1 MTNQPVFVKSKL
13 CWLISVGLLVLG
25 DAASAQQQVIV
36 RTGVYP
42 SGTMIKFQE
51 VPTASP
57 AASPD
62 VEGAADDNRSG
73 KPNPQGDAAAQ
84 KPKKTLEEQRLE
96 LLLATQFQ
104 RTPDAIFKAWSA
116 QTSTPTAPQPQSAP
130 PAVTGRIVSSYQ
142 DKLIIELAGPLTCQ
156 ANDTL
161 TIAEANTEAGKAPPQ
176 TRKLKIL
183 SLDKQ
188 TIIGQLL
195 PQADSQDKP
204 AGSPPAE
211 APAEAPP
218 GAANTESPPS
228 SEPPADQAPP
238 SPPPPTAA
246 SQVAETPPPTDSA
259 APPAAAQQQTEDA
272 TPFAVATTVT
282 LTRDTTPSAEE
293 QEKQQLD
300 KIKAEIETFKTNVTL
315 GQWRAVGDYLKSLDV
330 HDADQVY
337 AHLLKSLGEAALER
351 PITEIPGLSPRQ
363 QAMLAQ
369 QMQAEIQPPQN
380 VVTPDDIYELSEIAP
395 KPIRIKRAKTLM
407 TSKVGADPVS
417 GIWKMTVSAGEMRNT
432 AELVLDLSWN
442 GSTLTGSVGWRD
454 ENFTIENA
462 RFVEANGS
470 ISFQFVKPGEGA
482 AIVTG
487 IVAKGTMTGDITL
500 SPIPGAQFPFTATL
514 VEPRGNVATASLP
527 EQSPSEAESRD
538 DSAAAGQIQLPPGVS
553 LDQIPP
559 EVRAQLAAQQGSQ
572 PAAKKSLEPT
582 SDHTQALANL
592 IQLSIRQGNDFA
604 GFADRLAQG
613 TAHFGLADLEQQLAT
628 SYLMVRAGLVDEA
641 TRFLPPLENEA
652 NAADLRALK
661 VWSEYAL
668 LAYNSKKKAIHL
680 QQIWDANQRI
690 LAFDSATDSD
700 KRTATETLIRHAHL
714 VEKSLG
720 ASWILQS
727 FTADLERGK
736 RVLAWLGAQSADL
749 ALKAAQV
756 ADDQRLKQLELQN
769 KVAETLIREVPDQAA
784 AWNSILTLLADN
796 WIAEAETSITYS
808 QQTSRGGNMKIDM
821 YGNFYWVDPSELYG
835 DQFGGNQPQAIGVGA
850 MLQIAPSPA
859 WQALIHPERLLKLRQ
874 ALAKLHMRVNEEDR
888 AFPLIE
894 AVAKERPKLGLELV
908 SEFLRVW
915 TQNHDP
921 NSSRRR
927 RNPYIYYYGF
937 DQKAD
942 AIPLTRSKQERNLV
956 ELAEWVRRIR
966 ALNLGELDESLLAR
980 AFTTCH
986 SSAEVFDIQRLRSVF
1001 GDLQQLKPETTA
1013 SICETMRANL
1023 AGQWRS
1029 VRLQEENKTK
1039 RKEPEVQAAV
1049 LRGYA
1054 TALELVNESLQAHP
1068 ENWQLHLTAACL
1080 DYDQNI
1086 YSQTVQKSSEFS
1098 RRRDQA
1104 FAKFALAVEK
1114 YIAVAPTLDESKQST
1129 DVFDRWFYAALG
1141 STDLERITHETRPDL
1156 RQFAKIRQAIE
1167 KLPGAL
1173 AEEHMAKFA
1182 NNLFA
1187 RMSPLKP
1194 EVKFRYLRG
1203 GFEIVGDH
1211 PRAWEAKSLYDYYR
1225 DLVNEIKLE
1234 LSIDGPDTLSANQP
1248 FGVYVNIVHTSEIER
1263 ESGGFGKYVQNQ
1275 NAMMWAFN
1283 YGRPTENYRDKFS
1296 ETVSQLLEEHFE
1308 ILNLTFA
1315 SPDSMAS
1322 IPAAEPGWRTTPYA
1336 YLLLKPKGPQI
1347 DRIPTLKLDLDFLDT
1362 SGYVIIPIE
1371 SAIIPVSTKPTPQL
1385 RPFRDLNVVQT
1396 LDERQS
1402 RDGKL
1407 ILEVNASA
1415 AGLVPE
1421 LEQIFDLERPGFEIV
1436 NNDDQG
1442 VLPTRLDVSSSS
1454 ITIRSDRSWTVEY
1467 RASQREKVPANFTF
1481 ASPKLEVASHKRQR
1495 YEDADLIEVGE
1506 SIALTAGYGRRHWT
1520 SFVWPI
1526 ALAVAI
1532 AGLGIVA
1539 YRQFRTPVAKSEARF
1554 KLPDEINP
1562 FTVLNLLQT
1571 IRDRGGVSAAEAREL
1586 ESVIARLQSDFFAPT
1601 SGPITPTEANGSGSS
1616 ANVRPGHDLRSIAD
1630 HWIHR
1635 AERNGQVHA

>member
-1 MTNQPVFVKSKL
+1 MTHHPVFFKSKL
-13 CWLISVGLLVLG
+13 CWLISVGLLVFG
-25 DAASAQQQVIV
+25 DVATAQKQVVV
-36 RTGVYP
+36 RPGVYP
-42 SGTMIKFQE
+42 SRAMVQVQE
-51 VPTASP
+51 VA
-57 AASPD
+57 AASQAASSGG
-62 VEGAADDNRSG
+62 EGAAAGNNAGTPKS
-73 KPNPQGDAAAQ
+73 QGGTAEQ
-84 KPKKTLEEQRLE
+84 KTKKTPQEQRLE

-116 QTSTPTAPQPQSAP
+116 KTSTPSSPQPQASP
-130 PAVTGRIVSSYQ
+130 PAATGRIVLSYQ

-161 TIAEANTEAGKAPPQ
+161 NIAEATAEGEKTPPQ
-176 TRKLKIL
+176 TRKFKIL
-183 SLDKQ
+183 SVDKQ

-195 PQADSQDKP
+195 PQEVTQDKSS
-204 AGSPPAE
+204 GSP
-211 APAEAPP
+211 PAEAPP
-218 GAANTESPPS
+218 GAAATESPPS
-228 SEPPADQAPP
+228 SEPPADQTPP
-238 SPPPPTAA
+238 SSNPPTAA
-246 SQVAETPPPTDSA
+246 SPVANTPPPPNSA
-259 APPAAAQQQTEDA
+259 APPTAAQQQTDEA
-272 TPFAVATTVT
+272 IPFAVGTTVT
-282 LTRDTTPSAEE
+282 VTCDTSPSAEE

-315 GQWRAVGDYLKSLDV
+315 GQWRAVGNYLKSLDV

-337 AHLLKSLGEAALER
+337 AHLLKSLGEGALER
-351 PITEIPGLSPRQ
+351 PIGEIPGLSPRQ
-363 QAMLAQ
+363 QAILAQ
-369 QMQAEIQPPQN
+369 QTQAEIQPPQN
-380 VVTPDDIYELSEIAP
+380 VLTPDDFYELSEITP
-395 KPIRIKRAKTLM
+395 KPIRINRVKKLEA
-407 TSKVGADPVS
+407 SKADADPVS
-417 GIWKMTVSAGEMRNT
+417 GIWKMTVSAEGIENS
-432 AELVLDLSWN
+432 AEFVLDLSWD
-442 GSTLTGSVGWRD
+442 GSTLKGAVGWQN
-454 ENFTIENA
+454 ENFTIQQA
-462 RFVEANGS
+462 SFVESHGS
-470 ISFQFVKPGEGA
+470 ISFRVVQPGRGSA
-482 AIVTG
+482 SVTG
-487 IVAKGTMTGDITL
+487 TVANGTMTGNITL
-500 SPIPGAQFPFTATL
+500 SPTSDMQFPFTATL
-514 VEPRGNVATASLP
+514 VEPRRNVATI
-527 EQSPSEAESRD
+527 SPTEESSREAELSD
-538 DSAAAGQIQLPPGVS
+538 ASADAAQIQLPPGVS
-553 LDQIPP
+553 LDQLPP
-559 EVRAQLAAQQGSQ
+559 EVRVQLAAKQGTP
-572 PAAKKSLEPT
+572 PAAKKSSEPT

-592 IQLSIRQGNDFA
+592 IQLSIRQGNDFT

-613 TAHFGLADLEQQLAT
+613 TTHFGLNDLERQLAT
-628 SYLMVRAGLVDEA
+628 GYLMVRAGLVNQA
-641 TRFLPPLENEA
+641 TRFLPSLENEA
-652 NAADLRALK
+652 NAADLRVLK
-661 VWSEYAL
+661 LWSEYSL
-668 LAYNSKKKAIHL
+668 QAYNLKKSAIHL
-680 QQIWDANQRI
+680 QQIWDVNQRI
-690 LAFDSATDSD
+690 LAFDFASDSD
-700 KRTATETLIRHAHL
+700 KQTATETLIRHAHL

-749 ALKAAQV
+749 ALKASQIS
-756 ADDQRLKQLELQN
+756 DDQRLKQLELQN

-796 WIAEAETSITYS
+796 WIAEAETSIKYS
-808 QQTSRGGNMKIDM
+808 KQTSRGGNMQIDM
-821 YGNFYWVDPSELYG
+821 YGNFYWVDPSEMYDNSYG
-835 DQFGGNQPQAIGVGA
+835 ENRLQAIDVGA
-850 MLQIAPSPA
+850 MLQISPSSA
-859 WQALIHPERLLKLRQ
+859 WQALIQPERLLKLRQ

-894 AVAKERPKLGLELV
+894 IVAQERPQLGLELV

-921 NSSRRR
+921 NSSVRE

-966 ALNLGELDESLLAR
+966 ALNLGELDEFLLAR

-1054 TALELVNESLQAHP
+1054 TALELVKESLQAYP
-1068 ENWQLHLTAACL
+1068 ENWQLHLTVACL

-1086 YSQTVQKSSEFS
+1086 YSQTIQKSSEFS
-1098 RRRDQA
+1098 HRRDQA

-1114 YIAVAPTLDESKQST
+1114 YTAVAPTLDKSKQST

-1167 KLPGAL
+1167 NLPGAL
-1173 AEEHMAKFA
+1173 AEDHMAKFA

-1234 LSIDGPDTLSANQP
+1234 LAIDGPDTLSANQP

-1296 ETVSQLLEEHFE
+1296 ESVSQLLEEYFE
-1308 ILNLTFA
+1308 ILNVTFA
-1315 SPDSMAS
+1315 SPDSMTS

-1347 DRIPTLKLDLDFLDT
+1347 DRIPSLKIDLDFLDT

-1371 SAIIPVSTKPTPQL
+1371 SAIIPVSTKPAPQL

-1407 ILEVNASA
+1407 ILEVTASA

-1421 LEQIFDLERPGFEIV
+1421 LEQIFDLKRPGFEIV
-1436 NNDDQG
+1436 NIDDQG
-1442 VLPTRLDVSSSS
+1442 VLPTRLEVSSSS
-1454 ITIRSDRSWTVEY
+1454 ITVRSDRSWAVEY
-1467 RASQREKVPANFTF
+1467 RASQQDTVPTNFTF

-1506 SIALTAGYGRRHWT
+1506 TIALTGGYGRRHWT
-1520 SFVWPI
+1520 RVFWPI
-1526 ALAVAI
+1526 ALALAI

-1554 KLPDEINP
+1554 KLPTEINP

-1571 IRDRGGVSAAEAREL
+1571 IQDRGGVSAAEAREL
-1586 ESVIARLQSDFFAPT
+1586 ESVIARLQSDFFGPT
-1601 SGPITPTEANGSGSS
+1601 SGETSPAEGNGSGFS
-1616 ANVRPGHDLRSIAD
+1616 ANARPGDDLRSIAV

-1635 AERNGQVHA
+1635 TVRNGQVHA